1 VTGIVILVAIP
12 LTYGS
17 KKIIREAHLKFTTAP
32 LAEQWAQANAWKV
45 INLRVE
51 NSEIHVT
58 AFGPKPELKAE
69 KLREALDDAGYADL
83 DLVVDLV
90 TGGTRKL
97 PGIDQPR
104 D

>member
-1 VTGIVILVAIP
+1 M
-12 LTYGS
+12 
-17 KKIIREAHLKFTTAP
+17 KFTIAP

-45 INLRVE
+45 IKLEVQDA
-51 NSEIHVT
+51 EIVVT
-58 AFGPKPELKAE
+58 AFGPPPELEAE
-69 KLREALDDAGYADL
+69 KLREALDDSGYADL
-83 DLVVDLV
+83 DLVVELV